1 MIAAARTNRGTRGGQ
16 GWIVL
21 DSRRRSLGPRSRE
34 AGDEQCEVNGRQVG
48 AISICHRAVDRVL
61 LSTFFHPSAG
71 LACLRSRN
79 HAFMPSVIRRDR
91 CGLAGIESPNDA
103 RPSPRADR
111 NLGPTC
117 ACGVRSTPGTA
128 CASGTIVNG
137 SRGRG
142 SRTSTVYS
150 AQPRL
155 CGAEKC
161 NRGVPARAGSKT
173 ATSATPHPHPGSCR
187 APKLLGIHTKS
198 DVTGPCPSPNAEI
211 SSCSTVGPVCCDP
224 CALSARQRSRAD
236 LALRIRA

>member
-1 MIAAARTNRGTRGGQ
+1 MDCR
-16 GWIVL
+16 L
-21 DSRRRSLGPRSRE
+21 D
-34 AGDEQCEVNGRQVG
+34 QVEG
-48 AISICHRAVDRVL
+48 ISICHLAVDRVL

-71 LACLRSRN
+71 LACLRSRH

-91 CGLAGIESPNDA
+91 CGLAVVESPKDA

-142 SRTSTVYS
+142 SPTST
-150 AQPRL
+150 RL
-155 CGAEKC
+155 NLGCAAPKC

-173 ATSATPHPHPGSCR
+173 ATSATQHSHPGSCR

-198 DVTGPCPSPNAEI
+198 DVTSPCPSPNAEI

-224 CALSARQRSRAD
+224 CALSARQHSRAD